1 MNNSLIDIITG
12 KERKRYNQI
21 IQLIDQRNYSVLF
34 DMDRDQSFGLSNQK
48 YVDRILDRIGQEVS
62 NNPEFLIQ
70 MNQSYYHRANH
81 FNEIAIKSNPKI
93 VENFMEVNK
102 WEKTN

>member
-48 YVDRILDRIGQEVS
+48 YIDRVLDRIEQEVS

-70 MNQSYYHRANH
+70 MNQSYYHR
-81 FNEIAIKSNPKI
+81 PKMTINIITRWNISI
-93 VENFMEVNK
+93 V
-102 WEKTN
+102 